1 MTNFELTVAIS
12 LVYLQKLEHIPSQI
26 PHSRYFLMHD
36 WSGVLSSSHF
46 QSINVLLLGSVKEAL
61 LIWTPADRST
71 VFPFWTPLIDTSKL
85 RGEAN
90 VSIVRMAKIR
100 TMKGTIVKQCHSN
113 IQGKTFCITF

>member
-1 MTNFELTVAIS
+1 
-12 LVYLQKLEHIPSQI
+12 
-26 PHSRYFLMHD
+26 MHD

-61 LIWTPADRST
+61 LLWTPADRST

-90 VSIVRMAKIR
+90 VSIEKMESIR
-100 TMKGTIVKQCHSN
+100 TMV
-113 IQGKTFCITF
+113 IQKLTDGLKIWRDTTRS